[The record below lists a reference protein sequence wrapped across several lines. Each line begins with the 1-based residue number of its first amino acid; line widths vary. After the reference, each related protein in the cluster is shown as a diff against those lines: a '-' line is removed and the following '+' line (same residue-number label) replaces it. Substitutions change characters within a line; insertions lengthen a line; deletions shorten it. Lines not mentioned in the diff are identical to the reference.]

1 MTDELYISDFAYGF
15 LYAESR
21 RAFVEAPAQ
30 GETDY
35 WQSFKDVPSDA
46 SEHREYEDYD
56 LNFRYDEDEDRW
68 HCRAYATEYDDD
80 DNRRTNMNEWRLL
93 W

>member
-1 MTDELYISDFAYGF
+1 MIDELYISDFAYGF

-21 RAFVEAPAQ
+21 RALVEVLNTGQ
-30 GETDY
+30 TDL

-46 SEHREYEDYD
+46 SEFREYEDYD
-56 LNFRYDEDEDRW
+56 LNFWYDEDEDRW
-68 HCRAYATEYDDD
+68 YCRVYDTD
-80 DNRRTNMNEWRLL
+80 RNESCLL

>member
-21 RAFVEAPAQ
+21 RTLVEVQ
-30 GETDY
+30 KTGETVY
-35 WQSFKDVPSDA
+35 RQSFKDVPSDA
-46 SEHREYEDYD
+46 SEFREYEDYN
-56 LNFRYDEDEDRW
+56 LKFWYDEDEARW
-68 HCRAYATEYDDD
+68 HCTAYDDELA
-80 DNRRTNMNEWRLL
+80 NIQL

>member
-21 RAFVEAPAQ
+21 RTFVEVLET

-56 LNFRYDEDEDRW
+56 LNFWYDEDEDRW
-68 HCRAYATEYDDD
+68 HCTAYAIEYDDD
-80 DNRRTNMNEWRLL
+80 NNESTNTLEWLRL